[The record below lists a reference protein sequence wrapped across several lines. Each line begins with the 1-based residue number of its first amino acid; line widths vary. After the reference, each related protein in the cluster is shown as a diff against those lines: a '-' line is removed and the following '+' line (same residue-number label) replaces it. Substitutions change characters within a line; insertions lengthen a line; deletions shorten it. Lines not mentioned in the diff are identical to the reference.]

1 MKKINKFVYLN
12 LLLALLASNQAMA
25 FGPKKEQAKPAATQP
40 APAPKPTPAPKV
52 VTPATKSPAPAVSNP
67 APKVS
72 HLPIKP
78 TTATKPEDKPVKVS
92 KPKSVSKPKPVQVA
106 KPKSPVT
113 EEKPIEVAEV
123 KPVQAPKS
131 EAEKLA
137 DGANELFGK
146 FKNSIKNG
154 ATNPVCDAGA
164 RALNQ
169 C

>member
-1 MKKINKFVYLN
+1 MKKINKFVYLY
-12 LLLALLASNQAMA
+12 LLFALLASNQAMA
-25 FGPKKEQAKPAATQP
+25 FGPKKEQAKPAVTQP
-40 APAPKPTPAPKV
+40 APAPKV
-52 VTPATKSPAPAVSNP
+52 VNPVTKSPAPVAANP

-78 TTATKPEDKPVKVS
+78 TTATKPKDKPVKVS

-106 KPKSPVT
+106 KPKSSVT
-113 EEKPIEVAEV
+113 EEKTIEVAEV

-154 ATNPVCDAGA
+154 ATQPVCEAGA